1 MPVRG
6 ELFLRAALVALDEAR
21 DPLRIRSTIAN
32 ALDTPAPPRNLPK
45 PTGTLK
51 RIAWAADQLAMCAD
65 DPARAYAN
73 LRELVGVMLEPLAG
87 TRRAAAPAPEVA
99 LTLSPSSLLDALM
112 PPPRVL
118 AREVAIAAK
127 PDLDIDAL
135 LASRRTVDRVLGIRS
150 IATAALGRYADQMA
164 ALIVD
169 PDEVVRSE
177 AIEVCGHATGKVRA
191 KIAAALARLVD
202 LPSASSDIP
211 SSDTA
216 ARAAAVDGLR
226 ALKLPLADA
235 RLAACLR
242 DASPLVRAAA
252 ARSVLT
258 TCLPDV
264 GAALVACLADPDAR
278 VRATVLD
285 AVARCSTLHRP
296 SLVAPLQTLVQRHD
310 GDTRAAVYLLGKLH
324 EAHRDGVIAT
334 LRACEHGARSD
345 VARAATLVLEQ
356 LKVPASNV
364 PVEVRML
371 RAAREL
377 ASTEKETQLAG
388 LFEAARL
395 GESARPLVPAIKRLG
410 EEVVAADV
418 LAKVQDVLGD
428 LGVPP
433 AELPKPRAALA
444 AWRGIAPRERAV
456 HGAYAIASVRELGI
470 GVWDRATGALLFVVE
485 GAELLEVLPGRAE
498 VGVLRVADEEWSFER
513 YVVPSGE
520 RIASLVI
527 PEALA
532 YGWPSSL
539 AVAGGLVTVWCG
551 DEDEP
556 YRFHI
561 KLGDPDRLLDDEP
574 SLGRRP
580 GRNRKRE
587 RGGPKRPPRSTK
599 PRHA

>member
-1 MPVRG
+1 M
-6 ELFLRAALVALDEAR
+6 
-21 DPLRIRSTIAN
+21 
-32 ALDTPAPPRNLPK
+32 
-45 PTGTLK
+45 
-51 RIAWAADQLAMCAD
+51 
-65 DPARAYAN
+65 
-73 LRELVGVMLEPLAG
+73 
-87 TRRAAAPAPEVA
+87 
-99 LTLSPSSLLDALM
+99 
-112 PPPRVL
+112 

-127 PDLDIDAL
+127 PDIDAL
-135 LASRRTVDRVLGIRS
+135 LASRRAADRVLGIRS

-164 ALIVD
+164 ACIVD
-169 PDEVVRSE
+169 TDEVVRSE
-177 AIEVCGHATGKVRA
+177 AIDVCGHATGKVRA
-191 KIAAALARLVD
+191 KIAAALACLID
-202 LPSASSDIP
+202 PSASAATSTRD
-211 SSDTA
+211 SSTRDSSTRDSSTRDSSSTDV
-216 ARAAAVDGLR
+216 RAAAVDGLR

-242 DASPLVRAAA
+242 DPDPQVRAAA

-278 VRATVLD
+278 VRAASLD

-296 SLVAPLQTLVQRHD
+296 SLVAPLQALVQRHD

-324 EAHRDGVIAT
+324 EADRDGVIAT
-334 LRACEHGARSD
+334 WRACEHGARSD
-345 VARAATLVLEQ
+345 VARAATLVLGQ
-356 LKVPASNV
+356 MKVQPSNG

-395 GESARPLVPAIKRLG
+395 GEDARPLVPAIKRLG

-418 LAKVQDVLGD
+418 LAKVQDVLGE

-498 VGVLRVADEEWSFER
+498 VGVLRVAEEEWRFER

-520 RIASLVI
+520 RVASLVI

-574 SLGRRP
+574 SLGKR